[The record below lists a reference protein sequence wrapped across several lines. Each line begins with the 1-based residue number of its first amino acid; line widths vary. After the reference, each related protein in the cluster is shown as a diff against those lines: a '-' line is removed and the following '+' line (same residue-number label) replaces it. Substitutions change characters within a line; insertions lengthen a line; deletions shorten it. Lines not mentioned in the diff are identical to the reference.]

1 MTGIDSVAAALLAS
15 RLDSLLTGTVSP
27 PAGGGAAV
35 QVGTP
40 DAGVS
45 SASTAGS
52 PPAAPP
58 ASAQTALSDV
68 GRVLDAISRSGGDA
82 PLVVA
87 GRAPLLAD
95 PAVLLSD
102 LAAPTRAPAAGL
114 GASVDSSGSSPRAA
128 VSSADSNVQASASR
142 ATSAAHEAA
151 GLPPVAMLRAAL
163 AQAVSASGLFYE
175 SHLAQWLAGQRPLA
189 ALMREP
195 QARLAAA
202 PTPAQPDAVLADAAD
217 VLDEL
222 LASRAP
228 TPAPASPAGTRA
240 AAQPGAPAQADG
252 AAHDFL
258 RDVPA
263 GARQAATL
271 PPGAA
276 DTLDLLGERAAARWT
291 PARAD
296 PTAAS
301 ADSQAQAQSQAAVHP
316 AAVPIVR
323 QQLDVL
329 ATDQFRWTGEAWPGA
344 RLDWTIEPDDHGGRA
359 SRGADDAGDGIAWR
373 TRLTLTLPS
382 LGTVDA
388 ELVLNGTQ
396 LVARLR
402 ASHAGAGRLAR
413 HETALRQRL
422 EGSGLRVGGLSI
434 RAVDDGPDG
443 FDLFATQAAAA
454 AYARSAAGDVARPRA
469 PGADD
474 EAPQ

>member
-87 GRAPLLAD
+87 GRTPLLAD

-114 GASVDSSGSSPRAA
+114 GASADSSGSSPRAA

-202 PTPAQPDAVLADAAD
+202 PAPAQPDAVLADAAD

-228 TPAPASPAGTRA
+228 TPAPASPAGT
-240 AAQPGAPAQADG
+240 
-252 AAHDFL
+252 
-258 RDVPA
+258 
-263 GARQAATL
+263 
-271 PPGAA
+271 
-276 DTLDLLGERAAARWT
+276 
-291 PARAD
+291 
-296 PTAAS
+296 
-301 ADSQAQAQSQAAVHP
+301 
-316 AAVPIVR
+316 
-323 QQLDVL
+323 
-329 ATDQFRWTGEAWPGA
+329 
-344 RLDWTIEPDDHGGRA
+344 
-359 SRGADDAGDGIAWR
+359 
-373 TRLTLTLPS
+373 
-382 LGTVDA
+382 
-388 ELVLNGTQ
+388 
-396 LVARLR
+396 
-402 ASHAGAGRLAR
+402 
-413 HETALRQRL
+413 
-422 EGSGLRVGGLSI
+422 
-434 RAVDDGPDG
+434 
-443 FDLFATQAAAA
+443 
-454 AYARSAAGDVARPRA
+454 
-469 PGADD
+469 
-474 EAPQ
+474 